1 MFTIVKNFFLVLIL
15 VTSSDKIISETDPYI
30 FIDKNA
36 QLMVSVLIQNKD
48 LFEINRDLYEDKIKE
63 IFEPMID
70 FRRISASV
78 MGKKYYLMATKKQ
91 RENFVGVFKNS
102 LLDTYAETLAQ
113 WEDQSITTVFSDDI
127 YTNKKI
133 IEVRQTLDTGSSL
146 YPIVYKLRQDNDSW
160 KIVNIIINGVN
171 LGLTFRNQFQ
181 ALAEKSNNDL
191 NIIIQDWVSDAG
203 EEIYIENS

>member
-15 VTSSDKIISETDPYI
+15 VSNSDNLISETNPYI

-91 RENFVGVFKNS
+91 RENFVSIFKNS

-113 WEDQSITTVFSDDI
+113 WEDQSITTIFSDDI

-146 YPIVYKLRQDNDSW
+146 YPIVYKLRQDEDSW

-191 NIIIQDWVSDAG
+191 NITIQDWVTDAG
-203 EEIYIENS
+203 EEIYKEN

>member
-15 VTSSDKIISETDPYI
+15 VTNSDKLISETDPYI

-91 RENFVGVFKNS
+91 RENFVGVW
-102 LLDTYAETLAQ
+102 LCDVL
-113 WEDQSITTVFSDDI
+113 FSDGWDGDFQR
-127 YTNKKI
+127 K
-133 IEVRQTLDTGSSL
+133 LCCFASL
-146 YPIVYKLRQDNDSW
+146 CSLS
-160 KIVNIIINGVN
+160 
-171 LGLTFRNQFQ
+171 
-181 ALAEKSNNDL
+181 
-191 NIIIQDWVSDAG
+191 
-203 EEIYIENS
+203 